1 MEGGTA
7 DGFRTIIS
15 LISYYYYFVEH
26 SILDVLSNHQGAI
39 MYARNAA
46 GRTYSWGSA
55 DRA

>member
-26 SILDVLSNHQGAI
+26 SILNVLQ
-39 MYARNAA
+39 
-46 GRTYSWGSA
+46 
-55 DRA
+55 